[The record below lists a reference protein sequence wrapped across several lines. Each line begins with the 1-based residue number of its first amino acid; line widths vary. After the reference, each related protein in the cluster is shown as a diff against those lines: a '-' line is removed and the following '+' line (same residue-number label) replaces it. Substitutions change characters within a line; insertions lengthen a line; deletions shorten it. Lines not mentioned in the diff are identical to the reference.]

1 MTYQN
6 ESGRY
11 DNVVQDVIGS
21 GILATLTPRR
31 QTILLM
37 LAGMSKTDSASE
49 RHRTAFAYQGDWAKK
64 LGITRQHINKN
75 FKWLVSAGV
84 IAFMGKRQPEGRRK
98 GQKPANYYLIPDF
111 DSLCELAY
119 QLGKKARPE
128 RPQNENLQKGRKEWI
143 TKSAVRQ
150 GLQVVDDNVSPLSDK
165 YVSPLS
171 DSRSNLLSP
180 LSDTEVEGK
189 DLEVELESGNSVFQ
203 DLELGITDN
212 GKEPETARAGAPT
225 ATPDGVIQESG
236 EGVSE
241 SVKPERTTGQW
252 IDELRVVATGERERT
267 IRLAIQDHGG
277 YINGERVPITVD
289 AGVAFLENRFEQM
302 GMVQ

>member
-11 DNVVQDVIGS
+11 DNVVKDVIGS

-37 LAGMSKTDSASE
+37 LAGMAMRDSASY
-49 RHRTAFAYQGDWAKK
+49 RHRTAFAYQENWADK
-64 LGITRQHINKN
+64 LGIHRTTANKN
-75 FKWLVSAGV
+75 FKAMEAAGV
-84 IAFMGKRQPEGRRK
+84 IAMVGKHK
-98 GQKPANYYLIPDF
+98 GPKGGQNANVYRIPDF
-111 DSLCELAY
+111 DGLCELADAR
-119 QLGKKARPE
+119 GKEKRAE
-128 RPQNENLQKGRKEWI
+128 RVQSKNLRKGKGVA
-143 TKSAVRQ
+143 SV
-150 GLQVVDDNVSPLSDK
+150 GHLSDEK
-165 YVSPLS
+165 VSRLS
-171 DSRSNLLSP
+171 DSKVSRLSDTLP
-180 LSDTEVEGK
+180 EKVSRLSDTEVVS
-189 DLEVELESGNSVFQ
+189 DLELVNGKGNSVFQ
-203 DLELGITDN
+203 DLKLGITEN
-212 GKEPETARAGAPT
+212 GNEPETARAGAPT

-241 SVKPERTTGQW
+241 SVKPSRTTGQW